1 MRILGWLLLIGGFLL
16 CASILWAAPGFLCL
30 AFGLIFL
37 QIAERKRLRVRTAAS
52 PSEPPIEPPPLHEP
66 TRAVVPPK
74 ADEKKRAQR
83 EDRGNA
89 AGPHSYDEQKWR
101 ALLSSDADVARVAAA
116 LALYGQQY
124 VDELAAAYLLLND
137 KGKLPMILGEIVR
150 GARQDSGPASDHP
163 DNNTD
168 GDPEK
173 ERVSELPDQK
183 FTSDVEISAAR
194 ETAPEEADFQ
204 PPATIGHGESN
215 ASASRQSADQETNP
229 APPMVSVAGAS
240 RDEKRARNVGAVDAD
255 NPTDILNR
263 PSQELST
270 KPE

>member
-74 ADEKKRAQR
+74 ADEKKREER
-83 EDRGNA
+83 KDRGNA

-124 VDELAAAYLLLND
+124 VDQLATAYLLLND
-137 KGKLPMILGEIVR
+137 KEYLPKILGEIVR
-150 GARQDSGPASDHP
+150 GARQDGGPASDHP
-163 DNNTD
+163 DNHTEA
-168 GDPEK
+168 GPEQ
-173 ERVSELPDQK
+173 ERVSELPEQK
-183 FTSDVEISAAR
+183 SACDVEMSAAR
-194 ETAPEEADFQ
+194 ETAPEETDLQ
-204 PPATIGHGESN
+204 PPATIGHRESN
-215 ASASRQSADQETNP
+215 ASAPRQSADQETNP
-229 APPMVSVAGAS
+229 ASPAVPVAAAS
-240 RDEKRARNVGAVDAD
+240 PDEKRARDVDAD
-255 NPTDILNR
+255 NPTDMLNR